1 MGGTDPYGFTVN
13 LAYDCIMRH
22 RNPLLVLATAALLY
36 TAAISIRPPA
46 VHAQG
51 QKSANDRRFEEIM
64 AKRARGEEVSA
75 EDRQFAQ
82 GVMAGRKEKQAKIL
96 AEYAAMHAPKDST
109 GMIPL
114 PDLGN
119 GTYKGETGGLYPSG
133 ENTPPAAHLK
143 AGRIAAAKIAPIDGK
158 IVFLSV
164 GMSNT
169 TMEFSAFQKL
179 AENETGLNPN
189 LVIVDGAQGGQTAAV
204 TANPNANY
212 WKVNEERLSKAGV
225 SAKQVQVA
233 WLKQANAGPTRDF
246 PAEAKKL
253 EEDIVK
259 TLQNLR
265 ERFPNLKI
273 VYFSNRIYAGYAA
286 SPLNPE
292 PHAYETAFA
301 VKWAIARQIG
311 GEAELSYDKMPW
323 LAWGPYLWSDGLKGR
338 KDGLTYTRGDLGP
351 DGTHPS
357 EAGRMKVAKQLLD
370 FLKTDPTAKPWFL
383 KN

>member
-1 MGGTDPYGFTVN
+1 
-13 LAYDCIMRH
+13 MRL
-22 RNPLLVLATAALLY
+22 RNALFVLATAALCF
-36 TAAISIRPPA
+36 TAAISLHPLT

-51 QKSANDRRFEEIM
+51 QKSADDRRFEEIM
-64 AKRARGEEVSA
+64 AKRARGEDVSA
-75 EDRQFAQ
+75 DERQFAQ
-82 GVMAGRKEKQAKIL
+82 GVMARRKEQQAKRL
-96 AEYAAMHAPKDST
+96 AEYVSTHAPKDST
-109 GMIPL
+109 GMVPL
-114 PDLGN
+114 PDLGK
-119 GTYKGETGGLYPSG
+119 GTYKGETGGLYPGG
-133 ENTPPAAHLK
+133 ENTPPAAHRK
-143 AGRIAAAKIAPIDGK
+143 AGLAASAKIAPIDGK
-158 IVFLSV
+158 IVLLSL

-169 TMEFSAFQKL
+169 TMEFTAFQKL
-179 AENETGLNPN
+179 AAQETGLNPN

-212 WKVNEERLSKAGV
+212 WKVNDERLSKAGV
-225 SAKQVQVA
+225 TSKQVQAV

-259 TLQNLR
+259 TLHNLHDK
-265 ERFPNLKI
+265 FPNLKI

-301 VKWAIARQIG
+301 VKWIIARQING
-311 GEAELSYDKMPW
+311 DADLSYDKMPW

-338 KDGLTYTRGDLGP
+338 KDGFSYTRDDLGP

-357 EAGRMKVAKQLLD
+357 DSGRIKVAKQLLD
-370 FLKTDPTAKPWFL
+370 FLKSDPTSKPWFL

>member
-1 MGGTDPYGFTVN
+1 
-13 LAYDCIMRH
+13 
-22 RNPLLVLATAALLY
+22 
-36 TAAISIRPPA
+36 
-46 VHAQG
+46 
-51 QKSANDRRFEEIM
+51 M

-82 GVMAGRKEKQAKIL
+82 GAMAGRKEQQAKRL
-96 AEYAAMHAPKDST
+96 SEYVSTHTPKDST
-109 GMIPL
+109 GMVPL
-114 PDLGN
+114 PDLGK
-119 GTYKGETGGLYPSG
+119 GTYKEETGGLYPGG
-133 ENTPPAAHLK
+133 ENTPPAAHMK
-143 AGRIAAAKIAPIDGK
+143 AGRAAAAKIAPIDGK

-179 AENETGLNPN
+179 AANETGLNPN

-204 TANPNANY
+204 TANANANY

-225 SAKQVQVA
+225 SAKQVQAV
-233 WLKQANAGPTRDF
+233 WLKQANAGPTREF

-253 EEDIVK
+253 EEDILK
-259 TLQNLR
+259 TLQNLH

-301 VKWAIARQIG
+301 VKWTIARQIG
-311 GEAELSYDKMPW
+311 GDADLSYDKMPW

-338 KDGLTYTRGDLGP
+338 KDGLTYTRDDLGP

-357 EAGRMKVAKQLLD
+357 EAGRMKVAKLLLD